1 MTKQRIARAVA
12 GLIFSGLIAA
22 ACGSSDSSEDSAAD
36 FCTKIAALEAEAN
49 DSADSAESLS
59 DEVDAL
65 KDLRDSAPS
74 EIRGDMDTVIS
85 FFDDMVAAGDD
96 EEKLNALISGEGT
109 AEAEAAGTALE
120 TWETENCAS
129 TESSAPASAVAVKA

>member
-1 MTKQRIARAVA
+1 MTKQRITRAVA
-12 GLIFSGLIAA
+12 GLFFSGLIAA
-22 ACGSSDSSEDSAAD
+22 ACGSSDSSEGSAVD

-49 DSADSAESLS
+49 DTVDSAESMS

-65 KDLRDSAPS
+65 KGLRDSAPS

-85 FFDDMVAAGDD
+85 FFDDIVAAGDD
-96 EEKLNALISGEGT
+96 EEKLNALILGDGM
-109 AEAEAAGTALE
+109 ADFEAAGAALE
-120 TWETENCAS
+120 AWEDENCAS